1 MVPFQSDIN
10 RSSPSSRPY
19 EHASGE
25 SQALDQRSMA
35 SRPTS
40 TETFLALLQLLQQS
54 EVPGDFGAHVWV
66 GEAVKRE
73 DGLAVDT

>member
-35 SRPTS
+35 STS